1 MLIQHD
7 IIIIYLGQVFIL
19 SIPPKLAGDWFP
31 ENEANLATA
40 IGVSANNLGV
50 AAGCIWSPMAIMPD
64 TMQEDIPW
72 LLLLQVHIKL
82 DRRPYMLFTLMR
94 LDDAYSFSSLHRSS
108 CSLGWHFNENQ
119 MYNGRIYPLGCM
131 SVSTSS

>member
-1 MLIQHD
+1 MASNSDNISKW
-7 IIIIYLGQVFIL
+7 IYHAYTTFSSLLGQVFIL

-50 AAGCIWSPMAIMPD
+50 AVGCIWSPMAIRPD

-72 LLLLQVHIKL
+72 LLLLQVMH
-82 DRRPYMLFTLMR
+82 
-94 LDDAYSFSSLHRSS
+94 
-108 CSLGWHFNENQ
+108 
-119 MYNGRIYPLGCM
+119 
-131 SVSTSS
+131 SVL